1 MKPEEAIE
9 ILELPKDALKSG
21 THYHAIPS
29 PKRISYTDYLNARK
43 AAIKALEKQIPTK
56 PEMYIGDYEFER
68 WSICPKCKGELHPNG
83 EKFCS
88 DCGQAIDWSQSE

>member
-1 MKPEEAIE
+1 MKPEEALE
-9 ILELPKDALKSG
+9 ILELPKDPLKSG

-43 AAIKALEKQIPTK
+43 VAIAALEKQTPTK

-68 WSICPKCKGELHPNG
+68 WPICPKCKGELHPNG

-88 DCGQAIDWSQSE
+88 DCGQAIDWSESE